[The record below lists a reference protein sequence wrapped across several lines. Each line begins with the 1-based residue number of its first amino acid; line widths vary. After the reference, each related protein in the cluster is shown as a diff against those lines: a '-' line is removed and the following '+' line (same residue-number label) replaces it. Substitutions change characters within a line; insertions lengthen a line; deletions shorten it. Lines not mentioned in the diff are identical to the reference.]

1 METTVRMIDVIS
13 ETLLE
18 DTVAGDPL
26 HLMNY
31 GDLVWIVAKM
41 TGEGMA
47 HFSLEFPN
55 LGALTYPADVFVDE
69 IPTCVEMKVSITLI
83 RDAFNSSP
91 PEQNIYHFADDISIC
106 IFVNE
111 NI

>member
-1 METTVRMIDVIS
+1 METAVRMIDVIS

-41 TGEGMA
+41 AGEGMA

-69 IPTCVEMKVSITLI
+69 IPTCIELKVSMTLI
-83 RDAFNSSP
+83 RDDFKV
-91 PEQNIYHFADDISIC
+91 I
-106 IFVNE
+106 
-111 NI
+111 